1 MADATSFLTVMSALS
16 ASTQT
21 LVDHLIKGRSR
32 WLDDDKPNRDEE
44 GRRFF
49 AIHAISGVIGAF
61 LAWLVNLNV
70 FKYLDLQV
78 NAGPWAEYLA
88 AGILVSFGGSFFN
101 EALDS
106 VREFKKAQARS

>member
-1 MADATSFLTVMSALS
+1 MADVTSFLTVMSALS

-21 LVDHLIKGRSR
+21 LIDHLIKGRSR
-32 WLDDDKPNRDEE
+32 WLDDDKTDPKQES
-44 GRRFF
+44 RRFL
-49 AIHAISGVIGAF
+49 AIHAISGISGGF

-78 NAGPWAEYLA
+78 KAGPWAQYLA

-101 EALDS
+101 EALDA